1 MENERMLTVR
11 LKGLAFFAS
20 AQALVS
26 QLRDVT
32 GGRAALEVASAEAAG
47 GDVPAMA

>member
-1 MENERMLTVR
+1 MENEWMLTVR

-20 AQALVS
+20 AQALVL
-26 QLRDVT
+26 QLRDMT
-32 GGRAALEVASAEAAG
+32 EGCAALEVASAEAAG

>member
-1 MENERMLTVR
+1 MLAVR
-11 LKGLAFFAS
+11 QKGFAFFAS

-32 GGRAALEVASAEAAG
+32 GGRAALEVAGAEAAG
-47 GDVPAMA
+47 GNVPAMA